1 MNVASLLHLLIS
13 KINRALHK
21 YDIVDVI
28 LRSAFFDVL
37 TNKQNYQMGYA
48 QKLDSK
54 IVGYSTDVQN
64 RMVPRHID
72 VFITIYLS
80 IGLGWYISFSLGPVY
95 IQRINTHVSKTKC
108 HIAFIGKLL
117 NSIMRITLKQSSYF
131 FSFKIQIY

>member
-13 KINRALHK
+13 KINRALLK

-54 IVGYSTDVQN
+54 IVGYSTDV
-64 RMVPRHID
+64 
-72 VFITIYLS
+72 
-80 IGLGWYISFSLGPVY
+80 
-95 IQRINTHVSKTKC
+95 
-108 HIAFIGKLL
+108 
-117 NSIMRITLKQSSYF
+117 
-131 FSFKIQIY
+131 